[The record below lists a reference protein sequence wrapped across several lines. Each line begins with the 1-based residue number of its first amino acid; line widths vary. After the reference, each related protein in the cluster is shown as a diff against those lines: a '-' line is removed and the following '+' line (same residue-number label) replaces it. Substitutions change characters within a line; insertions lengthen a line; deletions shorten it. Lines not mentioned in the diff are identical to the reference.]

1 MTGLVSIIIPT
12 YNRSQLIVDTLE
24 SVRAQSYSPIEII
37 VIDDGSTDDTSNVV
51 SVWKKEHSYTHL
63 TLLSLEKNVGKSAAV
78 NKAIACSSGEY
89 LMILDSDDLL
99 FPDAINHEVDFL
111 SRFPEVGAVF
121 GNAYVLRD
129 NKKTQEPYGN
139 LFTHMEEFT
148 DLQQVYGDL
157 LLRCNAIVASTV
169 LMQRD
174 VIRSVGDFNPAQH
187 YVHDWDY
194 WIRISHQSRIGYI
207 NKQILYYRIQSP
219 GSSSANRVCTFTET
233 MDLLL
238 DAQKIYSKVTLIKSI
253 AWQIKYHC
261 WLAYYD
267 GNPSAM
273 LKICYHGILSFFNL
287 YRKKE

>member
-1 MTGLVSIIIPT
+1 MSGLVSIIIPA
-12 YNRSQLIVDTLE
+12 YNRSQLIVETLE
-24 SVRAQSYSPIEII
+24 SVRAQTYSPLEIF
-37 VIDDGSTDDTSNVV
+37 VVDDCSTDDTEAVV
-51 SVWKKEHSYTHL
+51 SIWKKEHFSAHI

-99 FPDAINHEVDFL
+99 FPDAIRYEVDFL
-111 SRFPEVGAVF
+111 KRFPDVGAVF

-129 NKKTQEPYGN
+129 NKKTKEPYGA

-157 LLRCNAIVASTV
+157 LLQCNAIVASTV
-169 LMQRD
+169 LLRRDVMQR
-174 VIRSVGDFNPAQH
+174 VGDLNPAQR

-194 WIRISHQSRIGYI
+194 WIRISRKSRIGYI

-219 GSSSANRVCTFTET
+219 GSSSANRFGTFTET

-238 DAQKIYSKVTLIKSI
+238 DAKDKYSKTTLIKAI

-261 WLAYYD
+261 WLVYHD
-267 GNPSAM
+267 GNPFAM
-273 LKICYHGILSFFNL
+273 FKICSHGIISFFNL
-287 YRKKE
+287 YFKRI